1 MLACSRYRF
10 KCCGRTANPYI
21 SLRNPPKTQTLA
33 AQKQERKQTAAATTT
48 TTTTQKPKK
57 NKTKI
62 YKRKLQKNLPKFET
76 SHRLSCELLPA
87 TCRAPR

>member
-1 MLACSRYRF
+1 M
-10 KCCGRTANPYI
+10 T
-21 SLRNPPKTQTLA
+21 
-33 AQKQERKQTAAATTT
+33 TTT

-62 YKRKLQKNLPKFET
+62 YKRKLLKKLQKFET

-87 TCRAPR
+87 TCQAPR